1 MKEIEVEML
10 WDFEHM
16 LIKYLWVVD
25 EDLEGKKLPTFDY
38 VPCRY
43 KRNYDIKY
51 GMLWSNVWKWRV
63 KERIRR
69 ESKVACDILPGKE
82 DFLTKLSFSVL
93 INDGV
98 VCNQSE
104 GK

>member
-1 MKEIEVEML
+1 ML

-43 KRNYDIKY
+43 KRGYDIKY

-63 KERIRR
+63 KEGIRW
-69 ESKVACDILPGKE
+69 ELKAVCDI
-82 DFLTKLSFSVL
+82 
-93 INDGV
+93 
-98 VCNQSE
+98 
-104 GK
+104 

>member
-1 MKEIEVEML
+1 ML

-43 KRNYDIKY
+43 KRNYTTTLVLVITK
-51 GMLWSNVWKWRV
+51 
-63 KERIRR
+63 IRAVR
-69 ESKVACDILPGKE
+69 SI
-82 DFLTKLSFSVL
+82 F
-93 INDGV
+93 
-98 VCNQSE
+98 
-104 GK
+104 